1 MRNRAIHTAGHC
13 WYKTLQFRVW
23 VMIRAFP
30 KWGYP
35 QALQVI
41 DDHFSIETYGKA
53 GASLKNG
60 GGLVW
65 RFGSNP
71 ANKWCVSAMDHV
83 FGKMFLVYVY
93 VYINLIHL
101 ISISISYILYVY
113 PYLYLSI
120 YIYICVIQIHEWKPF
135 KTWDSKKEP
144 NPARMH
150 KPLLQTSSP
159 SWSLGTGSCWWFM
172 SMFCFPRF
180 TYLHIETWQ
189 NR

>member
-1 MRNRAIHTAGHC
+1 MPPSSPSHWWPF
-13 WYKTLQFRVW
+13 WYWNLWQGRGQLK
-23 VMIRAFP
+23 
-30 KWGYP
+30 KW
-35 QALQVI
+35 
-41 DDHFSIETYGKA
+41 
-53 GASLKNG
+53 
-60 GGLVW
+60 W
-65 RFGSNP
+65 RFGVALWLKSSKQMMRFCNGP
-71 ANKWCVSAMDHV
+71 CVWKNVPGICVCIHTFKFML
-83 FGKMFLVYVY
+83 FL
-93 VYINLIHL
+93 
-101 ISISISYILYVY
+101 
-113 PYLYLSI
+113 YLYRIYYMYIRICIYL
-120 YIYICVIQIHEWKPF
+120 YIYIAVIQIHEWKPF